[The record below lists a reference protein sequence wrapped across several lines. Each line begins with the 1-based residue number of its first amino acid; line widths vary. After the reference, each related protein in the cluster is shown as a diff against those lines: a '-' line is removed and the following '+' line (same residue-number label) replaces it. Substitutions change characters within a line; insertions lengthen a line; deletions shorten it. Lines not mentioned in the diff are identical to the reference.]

1 MLQAIKQWIFYTV
14 YIVLHE
20 SFVVCWNNKKMLR
33 LYRYTVYLTLYKEL
47 GDNLFKIL
55 HWYKQSHTWDFWYIY
70 HFTWV
75 CVYVYIYIYIY
86 IYSSQH
92 LKWIKIFSNVLILF
106 KCWLYILYIAYCTY
120 THCIYT
126 LLLIQYRYR
135 HSIDMK
141 QTNLRLVLV
150 YNGQASVSHYRVFSP
165 LSECLILHRL
175 RGERST
181 NQLHRDYICF
191 IVRYISP
198 SRVVSS
204 WVAR

>member
-1 MLQAIKQWIFYTV
+1 M
-14 YIVLHE
+14 HE

-47 GDNLFKIL
+47 GDNLLKFL

-86 IYSSQH
+86 SSQH
-92 LKWIKIFSNVLILF
+92 LKLIKKVHQGCPETRTHFRTTFLCSNVLILF

-141 QTNLRLVLV
+141 QMTLKLVLV
-150 YNGQASVSHYRVFSP
+150 YNGQGSVSHYRVFSP

-181 NQLHRDYICF
+181 NQLHGDYICF

>member
-1 MLQAIKQWIFYTV
+1 M
-14 YIVLHE
+14 YI
-20 SFVVCWNNKKMLR
+20 
-33 LYRYTVYLTLYKEL
+33 
-47 GDNLFKIL
+47 
-55 HWYKQSHTWDFWYIY
+55 
-70 HFTWV
+70 
-75 CVYVYIYIYIY
+75 YIYIYIY

-92 LKWIKIFSNVLILF
+92 LKWIKKVNQSCLETRTHFRTTFLCSNVLIHF
-106 KCWLYILYIAYCTY
+106 KRWLYILYIAFCTY

-141 QTNLRLVLV
+141 QMTLKLVLV
-150 YNGQASVSHYRVFSP
+150 YNGQGSVSHYRVFSP

-181 NQLHRDYICF
+181 NQLHGDYICF